1 MTVLDKERRDNSNCH
16 ERRLIKI
23 GDFGRETKKMKKK
36 SVRATRKI
44 SFLFFLCE
52 GYTLQI

>member
-36 SVRATRKI
+36 V
-44 SFLFFLCE
+44 
-52 GYTLQI
+52 